1 MFKIATVLAASLAY
15 IASAQQDTAVGRNLS
30 GNQVP
35 DMITF
40 CLQYNSE
47 EYGDGA
53 VEKCEEM
60 ALRYCAD
67 HIYDQD
73 C

>member
-35 DMITF
+35 DMIDF
-40 CLQYNSE
+40 CLTYE
-47 EYGDGA
+47 GDGPEA
-53 VEKCEEM
+53 VVECERM
-60 ALRYCAD
+60 ALLYCAD
-67 HIYDQD
+67 HIYDKD

>member
-30 GNQVP
+30 GNKVP

-40 CLQYNSE
+40 CLQFNE
-47 EYGDGA
+47 E
-53 VEKCEEM
+53 
-60 ALRYCAD
+60 
-67 HIYDQD
+67 
-73 C
+73 

>member
-30 GNQVP
+30 GNKVP
-35 DMITF
+35 DMILF
-40 CLQYNSE
+40 CLEYNSDLYKE
-47 EYGDGA
+47 KA

-60 ALRYCAD
+60 ALLYCAD

>member
-15 IASAQQDTAVGRNLS
+15 IASAQQDTPVGRNLS

-35 DMITF
+35 AMIEF
-40 CLQYNSE
+40 CLEYNSDM
-47 EYGDGA
+47 YKDDA
-53 VEKCEEM
+53 VVECERM
-60 ALRYCAD
+60 ALLYCAD